1 MNINTNAPESTDF
14 SAPEL
19 QTFAAARDA
28 VAHLTK
34 TFEQWIIIARA
45 VEIANEKAK
54 QTKRRSAFERI
65 LNQQGLA
72 HALGNNWN
80 SQKAT
85 ANKLLR
91 ILRNLPAI
99 EAWRADLSRERRF
112 SWQAPSTIYAHYPPF
127 MKDKPERKPKPKAD
141 ADTLS
146 EVTADLRNAA
156 DRIVGKV
163 SPGAEMFDLSPEMIE
178 ESARNFIAVYGEEA
192 SKRFADT
199 LQRILK
205 AVPRKANVESE
216 EYVNGTS

>member
-1 MNINTNAPESTDF
+1 MTNAPESNDF

-19 QTFAAARDA
+19 HTFAIAREA
-28 VAHLTK
+28 VAHLNK

-54 QTKRRSAFERI
+54 QIKRRSAFQRI

-72 HALGNNWN
+72 HALGNNWG
-80 SQKAT
+80 SQKTT

-91 ILRNLPAI
+91 ILKNLPEI
-99 EAWRADLSRERRF
+99 EAWRASLSREQRF
-112 SWQAPSTIYAHYPPF
+112 AWQAPTTIYAPYPEF
-127 MKDKPERKPKPKAD
+127 ASDKAKRKPKPKAD

-163 SPGAEMFDLSPEMIE
+163 SPGGEMFDLSPEMIE
-178 ESARNFIAVYGEEA
+178 DAAKNFITIYGNEA
-192 SKRFADT
+192 SWRFANT
-199 LQRILK
+199 LHGMLSKERM
-205 AVPRKANVESE
+205 AVNA
-216 EYVNGTS
+216 